1 MSPSCLFCMLSL
13 LFSAVAS
20 AAPYV
25 DLRLVITRVKRDF
38 ELLTV
43 DSRKP
48 KQHESVLIQKTT
60 SEQEVVKRL
69 QDLMT
74 HQTVLRISEDTRLK
88 TLLSS
93 RKQGDQTISIARLK
107 EILKPK
113 ERIKQRMEVRRGML
127 LPPKEH

>member
-13 LFSAVAS
+13 LFSAVAF

-25 DLRLVITRVKRDF
+25 DLRPVITRAKRDF

-43 DSRKP
+43 DSHKP
-48 KQHESVLIQKTT
+48 KQPELVLKRKTT
-60 SEQEVVKRL
+60 SEQEEVKRH

-74 HQTVLRISEDTRLK
+74 HQTVLKISEDTRLK

-93 RKQGDQTISIARLK
+93 RKRAEQTISTAQLK
-107 EILKPK
+107 EMPKPR
-113 ERIKQRMEVRRGML
+113 ERTKQRMEVQLEMN